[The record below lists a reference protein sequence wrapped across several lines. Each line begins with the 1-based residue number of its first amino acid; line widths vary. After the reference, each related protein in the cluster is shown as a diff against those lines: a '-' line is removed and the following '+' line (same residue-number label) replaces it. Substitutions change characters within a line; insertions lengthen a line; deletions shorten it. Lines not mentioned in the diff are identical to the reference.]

1 MLKNSQSRYG
11 MVSIIVHWL
20 VAVTVFGLFAVG
32 FWMVDLSYY
41 SSWYEDHL
49 DSAVISIEDGGLPI
63 YEDSQVIVDAEVG
76 WTFASG
82 LYVNVGAQNLFDET
96 PDDNPWG
103 ASVAGAAY
111 PVHSPYGF
119 NGGFYYARVGWKF

>member
-1 MLKNSQSRYG
+1 MSSKLSIVG
-11 MVSIIVHWL
+11 WVSVGVLTGALATFSLQTTARNAIAPLPLEEIQQL
-20 VAVTVFGLFAVG
+20 AAVYSLIKTDYVEP
-32 FWMVDLSYY
+32 VD
-41 SSWYEDHL
+41 
-49 DSAVISIEDGGLPI
+49 DSKL
-63 YEDSQVIVDAEVG
+63 IVDAEVG
-76 WTFASG
+76 WTFPSG